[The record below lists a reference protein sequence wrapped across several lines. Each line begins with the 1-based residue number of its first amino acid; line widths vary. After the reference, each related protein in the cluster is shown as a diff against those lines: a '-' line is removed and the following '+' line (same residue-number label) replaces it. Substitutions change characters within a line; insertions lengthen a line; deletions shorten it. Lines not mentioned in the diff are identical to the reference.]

1 MRVGIVG
8 GSGYTGGELVRLLLM
23 HPEADISI
31 VTSESYNSKLVKR
44 IHPNLR
50 GVTDLRFSS
59 MDDLESYDLLF
70 CGLPHGMTMER
81 MPEFLEHADRVVD
94 LSGDFRLK
102 NPEDYQTWYG
112 VEHPHPELLKESVY
126 GIPELHREE
135 IRGARLV
142 SGAGCLATS
151 AILGLYPLAKEG
163 LITGTTVIDAKVG
176 SSATGAKSSPAT
188 HHPERS
194 GVVRSY
200 KPTMHRHT
208 AEMEQELGIDAAFSP
223 HAVEMVRGILSTCHV
238 FLDQPMEEKD
248 VWSIYRRV
256 YGNEPFIRMV
266 KEKSGVYRYPEP
278 KLLIGS
284 NYCDIGF
291 EREDRNNRLVVM
303 AALDNLMKGAAGAAV
318 QCMNVM
324 YGFEERLG
332 LETIGLHPI

>member
-8 GSGYTGGELVRLLLM
+8 GSGYTGGELIRLLLM
-23 HPEADISI
+23 HPEVEISI
-31 VTSESYNSKLVKR
+31 ITSESYKGKMVKR
-44 IHPNLR
+44 VHPNLR
-50 GVTDLRFSS
+50 GVTDLKFSG
-59 MDDLESYDLLF
+59 MDDLDSNDLLF

-81 MPEFLEHADRVVD
+81 MPEFLEHADRVID
-94 LSGDFRLK
+94 LSGDFRLR

-112 VEHPHPELLKESVY
+112 VEHTNPELLNEAVY

-135 IRGARLV
+135 IRKARLV
-142 SGAGCLATS
+142 SGAGCLATT
-151 AILGLYPLAKEG
+151 AILGLYPLAQEG
-163 LITGTTVIDAKVG
+163 LITGTTVIDSKVG
-176 SSATGAKSSPAT
+176 SSATGAKSSRST

-208 AEMEQELGIDAAFSP
+208 AEMEQELGVDAAFSP

-238 FLDQPMEEKD
+238 FLDKPMEEKD
-248 VWSIYRRV
+248 VWGVYRSA
-256 YGNEPFIRMV
+256 YGDEPFIRIV
-266 KEKSGVYRYPEP
+266 KEKSGIYRYPEP

-291 EREDRNNRLVVM
+291 EREGRNNRLVVM
-303 AALDNLMKGAAGAAV
+303 SAIDNLIKGAAGQAV

-324 YGFEERLG
+324 YGFEETLG
-332 LETIGLHPI
+332 LKTIGLHPI